1 MFNRSFYIRV
11 TRATPWL
18 ATPMNDAA
26 VFKYQTEQ
34 LDQVFSLTNV
44 TRIID
49 GFTSLYE
56 QDPSVYAG
64 IL

>member
-1 MFNRSFYIRV
+1 
-11 TRATPWL
+11 
-18 ATPMNDAA
+18 MNDAA